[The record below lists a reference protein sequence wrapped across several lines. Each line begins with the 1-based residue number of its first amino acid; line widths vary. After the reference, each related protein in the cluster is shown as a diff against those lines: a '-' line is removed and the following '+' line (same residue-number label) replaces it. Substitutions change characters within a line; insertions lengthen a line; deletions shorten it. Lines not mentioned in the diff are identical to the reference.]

1 MEPSGGS
8 NPRFGRESSPAGPA
22 RCGKDASGQV
32 HESRERR
39 AVGSP
44 FSNYLSSYTYGSP
57 LRSSREG
64 GTSATEVTH
73 VVIAFLVLTFDFVVL
88 YGGLAVYDIGTELV
102 LIAVAATAA
111 LTGFVAHEMA
121 HKVSAQRR
129 GYWAEFRL
137 SVVGLLVSVVTAA
150 IGYLFAAPGATMIG
164 GDPDAD
170 DMGRI
175 SLAGPATN
183 FVFAIVFLAG
193 AFLAGAFSDGAFLA
207 AILLFL
213 AYISAWFAAFN
224 MIPLGP
230 LDGRKVY
237 RWSGAVWAMC
247 FVVFAVLAGVLFY
260 LVNYAPLPAL

>member
-1 MEPSGGS
+1 VGG
-8 NPRFGRESSPAGPA
+8 
-22 RCGKDASGQV
+22 
-32 HESRERR
+32 
-39 AVGSP
+39 P
-44 FSNYLSSYTYGSP
+44 FSNYLSSYTYGPP
-57 LRSSREG
+57 LRRSREE

-137 SVVGLLVSVVTAA
+137 SVVGLIVSVITAVF
-150 IGYLFAAPGATMIG
+150 GFLFAAPGATMIG
-164 GDPDAD
+164 GNPDTN

-183 FVFAIVFLAG
+183 FVFAIGFLAG
-193 AFLAGAFSDGAFLA
+193 AFLAGAFSGGGFLSA
-207 AILLFL
+207 VLLFL

-224 MIPLGP
+224 MVPIGP
-230 LDGRKVY
+230 LDGRKVF
-237 RWSGAVWAMC
+237 RWSGAVWAAC
-247 FVVFAVLAGVLFY
+247 FVVFAALAGVLFY
-260 LVNYAPLPAL
+260 IVSYAPLPTL

>member
-1 MEPSGGS
+1 M
-8 NPRFGRESSPAGPA
+8 
-22 RCGKDASGQV
+22 
-32 HESRERR
+32 R

-44 FSNYLSSYTYGSP
+44 FSNYLSSYTYGPP

-64 GTSATEVTH
+64 GTSATEVAH

-137 SVVGLLVSVVTAA
+137 SVVGLIVSVITAA

-164 GDPDAD
+164 GDPDTD

-183 FVFAIVFLAG
+183 FVFAIAFLAG
-193 AFLAGAFSDGAFLA
+193 AFLAGAFSDGAFLSTL
-207 AILLFL
+207 LLFL

-237 RWSGAVWAMC
+237 RWSGFVWAAC

-260 LVNYAPLPAL
+260 IVSYAPLPTL